1 MFLARKIARVKWEP
15 KPDLSAGEIS
25 ADAVTGD
32 LRTHE
37 NSLSFWRCHT
47 ETNGDVEE
55 AALAIAAAGNRI
67 DKIDIVW
74 LVDDELR
81 ADGQTLR
88 DSDGRTPIPDLV
100 DRHVDVCKLDYIHL
114 GKIACRVVAAIE
126 ANRWR
131 RLQRAHIKKLLLT
144 AIKEDRVKIDK
155 LEGDVRNEIGI

>member
-1 MFLARKIARVKWEP
+1 MFLARKIAWGKWEP
-15 KPDLSAGEIS
+15 KPDLSNEEIP

-47 ETNGDVEE
+47 ETNSDVEE

-88 DSDGRTPIPDLV
+88 NSDGRTPIPDLV
-100 DRHVDVCKLDYIHL
+100 TDIALKFVDFDTAFLDC
-114 GKIACRVVAAIE
+114 G
-126 ANRWR
+126 
-131 RLQRAHIKKLLLT
+131 
-144 AIKEDRVKIDK
+144 
-155 LEGDVRNEIGI
+155 